1 MAGAPLKVT
10 TFLNEL
16 LEKAKPIALK
26 EFKEL
31 ENFAKKLDNIDRL
44 EKWDSAYYSEKLK
57 TKLFNLDDEKLKP
70 YFKLENV
77 IDGAFKVAKKLFGL
91 NFKQVKNID
100 TYHEDV
106 KTYNVTDEN
115 NHFTALFYADFHPR
129 KGKRNGAW
137 MTSFKGQKN

>member
-1 MAGAPLKVT
+1 
-10 TFLNEL
+10 LNEL
-16 LEKAKPIALK
+16 LEKAKPFALK

-31 ENFAKKLDNIDRL
+31 EKFAKTIDQIDYL

-57 TKLFNLDDEKLKP
+57 RKLFNLDDEKLKP

-77 IDGAFKVAKKLFGL
+77 IEGAFTVAKKLFGL
-91 NFKQVKNID
+91 NFKQINTID

-106 KTYNVTDEN
+106 KTYNVTDHN
-115 NHFTALFYADFHPR
+115 DNFVALFYGDFHPR
-129 KGKRNGAW
+129 KGKRHGAW